1 MEIFGWVLLVT
12 GIAFLLIQIFVNQG
26 GKAKFKS
33 DLPKPKKGDKH
44 DVS

>member
-1 MEIFGWVLLVT
+1 MGAFAWILLIA
-12 GIAFLLIQIFVNQG
+12 GIGFLLFQIFVNQG
-26 GKAKFKS
+26 SKAKFKS